1 MPNFVGPDLNQTS
14 FALPAAVG
22 TTTFPQKFNRGYIE
36 SWNLTSS
43 HGGKA
48 TGNVSISVNG
58 TSRTAEAEG
67 NGPVDALYE
76 AIDLAVEPSLG
87 WRPNLA
93 EYEIRAVSE
102 GEDAQGQV
110 SVKCRRS
117 SDIDADG
124 RPLADSRIVSGQGLS
139 TNIIDASLVAYITAA
154 NKLAAIESGA
164 ASAPT
169 KGSREAMQ

>member
-1 MPNFVGPDLNQTS
+1 VE
-14 FALPAAVG
+14 V
-22 TTTFPQKFNRGYIE
+22 RI
-36 SWNLTSS
+36 
-43 HGGKA
+43 
-48 TGNVSISVNG
+48 NG
-58 TSRTAEAEG
+58 EERKAEASG

-87 WRPNLA
+87 WRPNLS

-117 SDIDADG
+117 SDVDAAG
-124 RPLADSRIVSGQGLS
+124 KPLPDTRIVSGQGLS

-154 NKLAAIESGA
+154 NKLAAISSGA
-164 ASAPT
+164 PSAPT

>member
-1 MPNFVGPDLNQTS
+1 MN
-14 FALPAAVG
+14 
-22 TTTFPQKFNRGYIE
+22 
-36 SWNLTSS
+36 
-43 HGGKA
+43 GKDHK
-48 TGNVSISVNG
+48 
-58 TSRTAEAEG
+58 AEATG

-76 AIDLAVEPSLG
+76 AIDLAIEPTLG

-117 SDIDADG
+117 SDMDAEG
-124 RPLADSRIVSGQGLS
+124 KPLPETRIVSGQGLS